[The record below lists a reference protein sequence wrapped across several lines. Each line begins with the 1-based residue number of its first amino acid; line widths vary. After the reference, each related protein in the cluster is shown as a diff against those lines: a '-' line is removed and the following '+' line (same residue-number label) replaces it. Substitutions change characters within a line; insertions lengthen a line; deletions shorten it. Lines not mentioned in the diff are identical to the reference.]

1 MGAGAPPNLR
11 REVGTHYD
19 VLGVKSSATPAQV
32 RRAYYDKARQLHP
45 DGHAGRPAVELD
57 ASRRAMQDV
66 NEAWRIL
73 RDPSARAAYDRS
85 LRSVPT
91 PARARP
97 APPAS
102 SEWLDRPYPRRAAE
116 PGDLTVTLVRAVP
129 WIAVIAVLAAVF
141 VFTAVAR
148 DDDGGSDLVG
158 QCVVIED
165 ALAEE
170 VPCDQPNEGR
180 VVGIVDQQNLC
191 TNGTTARV
199 VAGGDWYCLRPAEA
213 G

>member
-1 MGAGAPPNLR
+1 
-11 REVGTHYD
+11 VGTHYD

-45 DGHAGRPAVELD
+45 DGHAGRPDVELD

-66 NEAWRIL
+66 NEAWRVL
-73 RDPSARAAYDRS
+73 RDPSTRAAYDRS

-91 PARARP
+91 PSRARP
-97 APPAS
+97 APAATS
-102 SEWLDRPYPRRAAE
+102 SEWLDRPSTRRAVE
-116 PGDLTVTLVRAVP
+116 PRDLTVTLVRAVP
-129 WIAVIAVLAAVF
+129 WIALLAVLAAVF
-141 VFTAVAR
+141 VVTAVAR
-148 DDDGGSDLVG
+148 DDGGPADLVG
-158 QCVVIED
+158 SCVVIEE
-165 ALAEE
+165 AMAEE
-170 VPCDQPNEGR
+170 VPCDEPNEGR

-199 VAGGDWYCLRPAEA
+199 VAGGDWYCLRAAEA